1 PRGVV
6 AEPPRL
12 PDWLVAEV
20 AGWPQDAFGAHQ
32 TRRLRRDASVIAP
45 VAILPSGDIVGWGQ
59 AGEAQF
65 DADDIVAI
73 ERIDDSLGQLGVR
86 GGNLAGEGGVLD
98 DQLFVHLDRAPVALL
113 VQIGEDER
121 RQSLPAGATLGR
133 LLDSLLDE
141 RLDVQALVGRP
152 GEHDPGVAAK

>member
-1 PRGVV
+1 M

-32 TRRLRRDASVIAP
+32 TRLLLRDGTVIEP

-73 ERIDDSLGQLGVR
+73 ERIDD
-86 GGNLAGEGGVLD
+86 
-98 DQLFVHLDRAPVALL
+98 
-113 VQIGEDER
+113 
-121 RQSLPAGATLGR
+121 
-133 LLDSLLDE
+133 
-141 RLDVQALVGRP
+141 
-152 GEHDPGVAAK
+152 

>member
-1 PRGVV
+1 MSD
-6 AEPPRL
+6 PPRL

-32 TRRLRRDASVIAP
+32 TRLLLRNGTVIAP

-73 ERIDDSLGQLGVR
+73 ERID
-86 GGNLAGEGGVLD
+86 E
-98 DQLFVHLDRAPVALL
+98 
-113 VQIGEDER
+113 
-121 RQSLPAGATLGR
+121 
-133 LLDSLLDE
+133 
-141 RLDVQALVGRP
+141 
-152 GEHDPGVAAK
+152 